1 MSSEVII
8 TRGYTGFRVQTRDM
22 GLIAALESLHD
33 SLTKP
38 KLQRERGRIFA
49 IPGDKFY
56 VPSPKE
62 HGYYYINAIYETVEN
77 LIRNARTSQPIKIV
91 EKYFPEFGGADVVF
105 DRHKLN
111 LVEEG
116 DYEYQNGIVDF
127 ATEPDRRHTTL
138 EVPTGYGKTKLSMKT
153 AVKKKKRII
162 VVTKA
167 GFVDKWIGDLKA
179 DLDLRPGELIKIDG
193 LKGLAEMLHI
203 GLAGR
208 MEKMDKNDKEIKAMV
223 ISSHAIDDY
232 IELFLTKDV
241 VVHPSEVLKVLGVG
255 FLVYDE
261 SHMLFRKNYW
271 SFIMLNIPQLMDLS
285 ATLQPDD
292 AFLKLR
298 YLERFPPPSRYD
310 KLQFEKYIDAFGI
323 MYGIRDYQLVGKVN
337 RMQMYNHLT
346 FEGWMSKTKKQQVSY
361 FTMVDQVLEKLFF
374 ATHEKGQKVL
384 VFFSTKQMCTDFAKW
399 IKERHKTFRVERYIQ
414 GDKYD
419 TMKLGDIIVS
429 TPGKSGTAVDIPGL
443 LMSLSTVM
451 IDDTQANLQMLGR
464 TRRIKG
470 LTPKMVYLFCR
481 GIKKH
486 VAYHKKR
493 MMMYRSKVKNHL
505 VMNSSFNV

>member
-22 GLIAALESLHD
+22 GLIAALDSLHE

-38 KLQRERGRIFA
+38 KLQREHGRIFA
-49 IPGDKFY
+49 IPGDKY
-56 VPSPKE
+56 YIPSPKE
-62 HGYYYINAIYETVEN
+62 CGFYYINAMEETVVN
-77 LIRNARTSQPIKIV
+77 LIRNARTSKPIKII
-91 EKYFPEFGGADVVF
+91 EQRFPEYSGDSIVF
-105 DRHKLN
+105 DRHKLT
-111 LVEEG
+111 LVETG
-116 DYEYQNGIVDF
+116 DYAYQNDIVEF
-127 ATEPDRRHTTL
+127 ATEPTRNHTTL

-153 AVKKKKRII
+153 AVKLSKRLL

-167 GFVDKWIGDLKA
+167 GYVDKWIGDLKT
-179 DLDLRPGELIKIDG
+179 DLNLRPGELIKIDG
-193 LKGLAEMLHI
+193 VKGLAEMLHI
-203 GLAGR
+203 GLSGR
-208 MEKMDKNDKEIKAMV
+208 MGKMDKSDKEIKAMV

-232 IELFLTKDV
+232 IETYLTNEV
-241 VVHPSEVLKVLGVG
+241 LVHPTEVLKTLGVG

-261 SHMLFRKNYW
+261 SHQLFRKNFW

-292 AFLKLR
+292 AFLKMR
-298 YLERFPPPSRYD
+298 YRERFPPASRYD
-310 KLQFEKYIDAFGI
+310 KLEFEKYIDAFGI
-323 MYGIRDYQLVGKVN
+323 MYGIRDYQLVAKVN
-337 RMQMYNHLT
+337 RMPMYNHLT
-346 FEGWMSKTKKQQVSY
+346 FEGWLSKTKRQQVSY
-361 FTMVDQVLEKLFF
+361 FTMVDQILEKLYFS
-374 ATHEKGQKVL
+374 TYQKGQKVL

-419 TMKLGDIIVS
+419 IMKKGDIIVS

-443 LMSLSTVM
+443 IMSLSTVM

-464 TRRIKG
+464 TRRSKDF
-470 LTPKMVYLFCR
+470 TPKMVYLFCR

-493 MMMYRSKVKNHL
+493 MTMYRSKVRNHL
-505 VMNSSFNV
+505 VMNTSFNI